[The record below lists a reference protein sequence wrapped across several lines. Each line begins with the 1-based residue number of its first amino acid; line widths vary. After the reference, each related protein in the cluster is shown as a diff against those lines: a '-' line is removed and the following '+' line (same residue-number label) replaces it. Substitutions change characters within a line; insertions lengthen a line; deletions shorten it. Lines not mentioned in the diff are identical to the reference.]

1 MKKKVIATI
10 MCAALATTLFAACGN
25 DSSASSA
32 ASEAASA
39 VEEAAAE
46 VEEAASAA
54 VEEAAS
60 EVEEAAAEAEET
72 AEAAV
77 EEAAS
82 AVEEEAAPAAGD
94 IGGKTIG
101 YYMDAADDYYKC
113 AYEVFMDLVAANDE
127 TADWE
132 VVDKV
137 GQGTTQEQLQAVEDF
152 ITAGVDAIIVVQN
165 SPEITSECIT
175 KANEANIPYFAMTH
189 VPSVP
194 EGGDLAGFCGYD
206 FVDCG
211 IYAGEDALAHG
222 VTKLINIEGKLGQ
235 GSAAAQTLGFLK
247 AYEEAGKDIGG
258 TAEEVATN
266 KTSGGADLEIVQWAS
281 GEWWAEPAKK
291 AMADAITAL
300 GADGFDGAY
309 VQNDEMMDGAIQALE
324 EAGLS
329 SSDYWLGS
337 SNGKEKSWVWV
348 EEGKET
354 MDVNQTPSLE
364 GDVMYQIVVNY
375 FKTGEELYIIP
386 YVTPFNTDNVKDLT
400 LIPYEHTA
408 YMEIR
413 DSIDTDIKGGAF
425 GDATDLITWG

>member
-1 MKKKVIATI
+1 MKKKLIVTVLCGAL
-10 MCAALATTLFAACGN
+10 CASLFAACGGG
-25 DSSASSA
+25 DT
-32 ASEAASA
+32 ASA
-39 VEEAAAE
+39 EKE
-46 VEEAASAA
+46 
-54 VEEAAS
+54 
-60 EVEEAAAEAEET
+60 

-77 EEAAS
+77 EEAVEEAVVEE
-82 AVEEEAAPAAGD
+82 AVEEAVAEAVVEEAVEEAVAEAAVEEAVEEAVVEAASD
-94 IGGKTIG
+94 ISGLTIG

-113 AYEVFMDLVAANDE
+113 AYEVFMDLVAANEE

-152 ITAGVDAIIVVQN
+152 ITAQVDAIIVVQN
-165 SPEITSECIT
+165 SPEITAECIT
-175 KANEANIPYFAMTH
+175 KANEAGIPYFAMTH

-194 EGGDLAGFCGYD
+194 ADGDLAGFVGYD

-211 IYAGEDALAHG
+211 IYAGEDALEHG

-266 KTSGGADLEIVQWAS
+266 KTAGGADLQIVQWAS
-281 GEWWAEPAKK
+281 GEWWSEPAKK

-300 GADGFDGAY
+300 GADGWDGAY
-309 VQNDEMMDGAIQALE
+309 VQNDEMMDGAIQAIE
-324 EAGLS
+324 EAGLN

-375 FKTGEELYIIP
+375 LKTGEELYIIP
-386 YVTPFNTDNVKDLT
+386 YVTPFNTDTVADLT
-400 LIPYEHTA
+400 LIPYDHVA

-413 DSIDTDIKGGAF
+413 DEINTDITSDDF
-425 GDATDLITWG
+425 GDATDLISWG